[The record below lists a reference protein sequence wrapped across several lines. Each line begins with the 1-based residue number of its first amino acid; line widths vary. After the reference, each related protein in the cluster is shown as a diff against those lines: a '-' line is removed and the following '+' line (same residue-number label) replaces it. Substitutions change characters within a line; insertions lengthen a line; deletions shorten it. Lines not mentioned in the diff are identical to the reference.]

1 MALLD
6 KQITIVLITSFV
18 IGVAGVVY
26 SWASWATKTL
36 VAVDKRTEV
45 MAVQI
50 EYIKSEMERSYGY
63 VPQSNAE
70 TDHTTASK

>member
-6 KQITIVLITSFV
+6 KQITIVLSTSFV

-63 VPQSNAE
+63 VPQSNSE

>member
-6 KQITIVLITSFV
+6 KQVKIILGTSFV
-18 IGVAGVVY
+18 IGVVGVAY
-26 SWASWATKTL
+26 SWASWTTKTL
-36 VAVDKRTEV
+36 IAVDKRTEV